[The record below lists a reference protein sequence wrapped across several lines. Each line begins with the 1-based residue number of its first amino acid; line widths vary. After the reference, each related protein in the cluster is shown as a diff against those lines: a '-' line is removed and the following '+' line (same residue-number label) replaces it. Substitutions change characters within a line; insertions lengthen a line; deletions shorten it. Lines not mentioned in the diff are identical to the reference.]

1 MNKLPE
7 KLSMLR
13 KYNNLS
19 QGDLANRLSVPVTE
33 YMQWENGNNICS
45 IQYLKRM
52 SEIFGV
58 SLDDLLDN
66 TKTIVIPEPKLDQS
80 VNIPFHGGQDI
91 NATQVY
97 GQDLEQT
104 MQATQPFSTLDQD
117 DENDG
122 RTRVVNTSSIS
133 KVDDSQQQNY
143 DEEEYDDE
151 EEEYEKP
158 KPRKKKKA
166 QHNDKKKKQ
175 TMIIISAVA
184 ALICV
189 IAIVIFLLTNVS
201 SNLTVGSENRIA
213 VGDTYSLYVDN
224 QGSIKKY
231 GNFNPTTA
239 FTNAVQVS
247 AFDDHA
253 VALLSNGTVV
263 SSDGNSEVSNWKN
276 IQHIAA
282 GKDHTV
288 GVTDDGKVEC
298 AGNEDACKVSTW
310 SNISSV
316 YAGNGFTI
324 GLTNDGAV
332 KASGNNTDAVANLSN
347 VRHISTS
354 DNSIVVTKKDGT
366 VTVFPIGSTSTT
378 DTSTWTDI
386 QSTAVGNNLVV
397 GLKKDGTVNISYSDE
412 EVVNRVTS
420 WKNIKYIAAN
430 GTTVVGIDSYGKMH
444 GAGDNT
450 YNQYVDT
457 TSDDSK
463 SETVEQLDEVKNIQV
478 NATTANVVIK
488 WDTVENASYYEVSIN
503 TSPETSTKTSSN
515 STSIPSSALTDGES
529 YTVTVT
535 AKSDDENV
543 KESSATYTFT
553 YTAKTVQL
561 STPSNITAGVTD
573 DGSWMIQWNA
583 VEHATSYKLS
593 IDGGPEFEVEGTNS
607 YTDTGMEQEG
617 NHKVTVKAYSSDATY
632 TESEVATADLA
643 YTLEQIRISLVYTGN
658 NIDQATNN
666 VTVLVKV
673 GKTYTWKELDDLTNS
688 QSSYATSHGWVVNE
702 GSEQIRTNT
711 SVVYIPVTVPME
723 GPTQ

>member
-19 QGDLANRLSVPVTE
+19 QGDIASRLSVPVTE

-45 IQYLKRM
+45 IQYLKKI
-52 SEIFGV
+52 SDIFGV

-97 GQDLEQT
+97 GQDLGQT
-104 MQATQPFSTLDQD
+104 MQATQQFTAFNNNNDG
-117 DENDG
+117 EDG
-122 RTRVVNTSSIS
+122 RTRVMDTSSIS
-133 KVDDSQQQNY
+133 NVDEPQQQSY
-143 DEEEYDDE
+143 EDEDEEEYE
-151 EEEYEKP
+151 EQKP
-158 KPRKKKKA
+158 VRKKKKP
-166 QHNDKKKKQ
+166 QRNDKKKKQ

-189 IAIVIFLLTNVS
+189 IAIVIFLLTNVG

-231 GNFNPTTA
+231 GNFNPSTA

-263 SSDGNSEVSNWKN
+263 SSDGNSEVSSWKN

-288 GVTDDGKVEC
+288 GVTEEGKVEC
-298 AGNEDACKVSTW
+298 AGNADACKVSSW

-347 VRHISTS
+347 VRHISAS

-366 VTVFPIGSTSTT
+366 VTVYPIGSTSTV

-412 EVVNRVTS
+412 EVVNKVTS

-450 YNQYVDT
+450 YSQYVDT

-463 SETVEQLDEVKNIQV
+463 SDTVDQLDEVKNIQV

-488 WDTVENASYYEVSIN
+488 WDTVENASYYDVSIS

-515 STSIPSSALTDGES
+515 STSIPSSSLTDGES

-543 KESSATYTFT
+543 KESSASYTFT

-561 STPSNITAGVTD
+561 STPSGLTSKTLEN
-573 DGSWMIQWNA
+573 GSWLIQWAA

-593 IDGGPEFEVEGTNS
+593 IDGGTEFEVVGTNS

-617 NHKVTVKAYSSDATY
+617 NHTVTVKACSTDTSY
-632 TESEVATADLA
+632 TESEVATATLD
-643 YTLEQIRISLVYTGN
+643 YTLDEIRISLVYTGTD
-658 NIDQATNN
+658 IDSAANN
-666 VTVLVKV
+666 VVVQVKV
-673 GKTYTWKELDDLTNS
+673 GKTYTWKELDSLTNS
-688 QSSYATSHGWVVNE
+688 QSTYATSHGWIVND
-702 GSEQIRTNT
+702 GSEQIRSNT
-711 SVVYIPVTVPME
+711 SVVYISVTVPME
-723 GPTQ
+723 GPQ

>member
-19 QGDLANRLSVPVTE
+19 QGDLAGRLSVPVTE
-33 YMQWENGNNICS
+33 YMQWENGNKICS

-66 TKTIVIPEPKLDQS
+66 TKTIVIPEPKLEQS

-97 GQDLEQT
+97 GQT
-104 MQATQPFSTLDQD
+104 MQATQQFSTLDS
-117 DENDG
+117 EEGNMG
-122 RTRVVNTSSIS
+122 RTRVMDTSSIS
-133 KVDDSQQQNY
+133 KVSEPQHDSY
-143 DEEEYDDE
+143 EDVDEN
-151 EEEYEKP
+151 EEEYEEP
-158 KPRKKKKA
+158 KPIKKKKKT

-189 IAIVIFLLTNVS
+189 VAIVIFLLTNAG

-224 QGSIKKY
+224 QGNIKKY
-231 GNFNPTTA
+231 GNFNPSTA

-288 GVTDDGKVEC
+288 GVTEEGKVEC
-298 AGNEDACKVSTW
+298 TGNDSACKVSTW

-332 KASGNNTDAVANLSN
+332 KASGNNTDAVANLTN

-366 VTVFPIGSTSTT
+366 VTVYPIGSTSTT

-397 GLKKDGTVNISYSDE
+397 GLKKDGTVSISYSDE
-412 EVVNRVTS
+412 EVVNKVTS

-450 YNQYVDT
+450 YSQYVDT

-463 SETVEQLDEVKNIQV
+463 SETVDQLDEVKNIQV
-478 NATTANVVIK
+478 NVTTANVVIK
-488 WDTVENASYYEVSIN
+488 WDAVENASYYDVSVN
-503 TSPETSTKTSSN
+503 TSPETTTKASSN

-535 AKSDDENV
+535 AKSDNADV
-543 KESSATYTFT
+543 KESSASYTFT

-561 STPSNITAGVTD
+561 STPSGITATTTN
-573 DGSWMIQWNA
+573 DGWMIQWTA

-593 IDGGPEFEVEGTNS
+593 IDGGAEFEVTGTNS

-617 NHKVTVKAYSSDATY
+617 NHTVTIKACSTDTTY
-632 TESEVATADLA
+632 TESEVATTTLQ
-643 YTLEQIRISLVYTGN
+643 YTTQSIRISLYYVDANKVYKGDT
-658 NIDQATNN
+658 
-666 VTVLVKV
+666 TVMVKV
-673 GKTYTWKELDDLTNS
+673 GLTYTWKNLDELASNFATNQGWTVNDGS
-688 QSSYATSHGWVVNE
+688 VRIMDGTSTVNITVTDP
-702 GSEQIRTNT
+702 GT
-711 SVVYIPVTVPME
+711 PVE
-723 GPTQ
+723 GPQQ